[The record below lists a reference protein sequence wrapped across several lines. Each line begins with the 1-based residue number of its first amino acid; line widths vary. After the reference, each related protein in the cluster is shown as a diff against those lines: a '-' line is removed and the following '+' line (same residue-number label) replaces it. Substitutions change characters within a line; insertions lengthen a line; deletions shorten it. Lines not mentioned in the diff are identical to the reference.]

1 MSGPYAMKPKIV
13 LVITDQETNAQLA
26 KLGVGLLE
34 LRADLF
40 KSRAPDHVARQI
52 AHRRK
57 LGIPLLL
64 TVRNQKKEGAL
75 KEFSD
80 AAKWEILE
88 RFIPAVDWV
97 DVELSSPLCA
107 KVVALARKTGTKV
120 MVSAH
125 DFRQT
130 PHRLDD
136 ILKKALSTRADMVK
150 IAAWARSSDD
160 VLRMFEFTHR
170 NRKHP
175 LVTMSLGPWG
185 AVSRLLLPL
194 SGSRWVYT
202 FLGAPKAPGQVDI
215 HALQRHLNR
224 YYK

>member
-1 MSGPYAMKPKIV
+1 MRPKIV

-26 KLGVGLLE
+26 NLGVDLLE

-40 KSRAPDHVARQI
+40 KSHAPVYVARQI

-64 TVRNQKKEGAL
+64 TVRNQKREGAL

-80 AAKWEILE
+80 AVKWRILE
-88 RFIPAVDWV
+88 QFIPAVDWV
-97 DVELSSPLCA
+97 DVELSSPLLA
-107 KVVALARKTGTKV
+107 KAAALARKAGTKIV
-120 MVSAH
+120 VSAH

-130 PHRLDD
+130 PHRLDN

-160 VLRMFEFTHR
+160 VLKILEFTLH
-170 NRKHP
+170 NKKHP

-194 SGSRWVYT
+194 AGSRWVYT
-202 FLGAPKAPGQVDI
+202 FLGTPKAPGQVDI
-215 HALQRHLNR
+215 HTLQSHLKL

>member
-1 MSGPYAMKPKIV
+1 MKPKIV

-34 LRADLF
+34 IRIDLF
-40 KSRAPDHVARQI
+40 KSRAPDDIARQI

-80 AAKWEILE
+80 AAKWKILE
-88 RFIPAVDWV
+88 QFISAVDWV
-97 DVELSSPLCA
+97 DVELSSPLFA
-107 KVVALARKTGTKV
+107 KVAALARKAGTKIV
-120 MVSAH
+120 VSAH

-130 PHRLDD
+130 PHRLDSV
-136 ILKKALSTRADMVK
+136 LKKALSTRADMVK

-160 VLRMFEFTHR
+160 VLRMIEFTRR
-170 NRKHP
+170 NRKRP

-185 AVSRLLLPL
+185 GVSRLLLSL

-202 FLGAPKAPGQVDI
+202 FLGTPKAPGQVDI
-215 HALQRHLNR
+215 HTLQSHLKL

>member
-1 MSGPYAMKPKIV
+1 MSPKIV
-13 LVITDQETNAQLA
+13 LVVTDQETNAQLA

-34 LRADLF
+34 LRVDLF
-40 KSRAPDHVARQI
+40 KSRVPTHIARQI

-80 AAKWEILE
+80 AAKWKILE

-107 KVVALARKTGTKV
+107 KVAALARKTGAKV
-120 MVSAH
+120 VVSAH

-136 ILKKALSTRADMVK
+136 ILKKALRTRADMVK

-160 VLRMFEFTHR
+160 VLRMIEFTRR
-170 NRKHP
+170 NRKRP

-202 FLGAPKAPGQVDI
+202 FLGTPKAPGQVDI
-215 HALQRHLNR
+215 HTLQSRL
-224 YYK
+224 KLCCK